1 MAQDIDIT
9 DNKYPLLLSKIP
21 DPPKILYFKDKIHK
35 DIFKNCLAV
44 VGSRKMSL
52 YGRRVI
58 NYIFSTL
65 SKKVTI
71 VSGFMY
77 GVDAYAHETAL
88 RLGLKTIVV
97 MPCGIDYIHPEDQ
110 KDLYKK
116 ILDSQ
121 GLILSEYPSD
131 FKPKL
136 WTYPKRNRIV
146 AGLCMATLVVEADLH
161 SGSLI
166 TANLAHS
173 YGREVFVVPG
183 SIFSNLSRGKIQISN
198 LFAKEVCSG
207 SEINKYLCL
216 ESFGIAD
223 SEYKGTPIIKLLN
236 SIPLSIDEI
245 SENLSKPVSEVSSEI
260 TDLSI
265 KGLISEEGGKF
276 YAC

>member
-1 MAQDIDIT
+1 MT
-9 DNKYPLLLSKIP
+9 DNKYPLLLGKIP
-21 DPPKILYFKDKIHK
+21 DPPKTLYFKGKLDK
-35 DIFKNCLAV
+35 DIIKKCLAV

-52 YGRRVI
+52 YGKRVI
-58 NYIFSTL
+58 NHVFSTL
-65 SKKVTI
+65 SKKITI

-88 RLGLKTIVV
+88 RVGLKTIVV

-110 KDLYKK
+110 KGLYKK

-146 AGLCMATLVVEADLH
+146 AGLSMAVLVVEADLH

-173 YGREVFVVPG
+173 YGRDVFVIPG
-183 SIFSNLSRGKIQISN
+183 SIFSDLSRGKIQISN
-198 LFAKEVCSG
+198 LFAKEISSG

-216 ESFGIAD
+216 ESSSANTSG
-223 SEYKGTPIIKLLN
+223 YKITPIIELLN
-236 SIPLSIDEI
+236 STPLTIDEI
-245 SENLSKPVSEVSSEI
+245 SENLSRPVTEISSEI

-265 KGLISEEGGKF
+265 KGLVSEEGGRF